1 MNKQARI
8 KSFAELGKILSNQP
22 KGLEEAIH
30 KASALNPWFTPCNCA
45 MAVRN
50 IAICMLE
57 EQMLTKWAGQH
68 AEPTTQKTIGI
79 VAAGN
84 IPLVS
89 FHDILCVLMSGHRLQ
104 LKLSEKD
111 NTLISYI
118 LEILLKVSPDIH
130 GCVLI
135 TDRLKDFDA
144 IIATGSNNTARY
156 FEYYFGKYPHIIR
169 RNRTSLA
176 ILSGNE
182 TDAELIALGHDI
194 FDYFGLGCRNVS
206 HLLVPAGYDF
216 GNLLKA
222 LQQFEYVAD
231 HNKYRNNFDYQ
242 RTNYLMSNTPYLPV
256 DYVNIVEREQLFS
269 PVSSLHY
276 HHYSTADEI
285 ITYIEQHR
293 EHLQCIVGKEAPAT
307 VEFGKTQQPGLS
319 DYADDIDTMQFLATL
334 S

>member
-1 MNKQARI
+1 
-8 KSFAELGKILSNQP
+8 
-22 KGLEEAIH
+22 
-30 KASALNPWFTPCNCA
+30 

-50 IAICMLE
+50 IATCMLE
-57 EQMLTKWAGQH
+57 EQALTHWAIQYH
-68 AEPTTQKTIGI
+68 EPTAQKTIGI

-89 FHDILCVLMSGHRLQ
+89 FHDILCVLVSGNRLQ

-111 NTLISYI
+111 NSLIVYI
-118 LEILLKVSPDIH
+118 LEELSKVSPDISA
-130 GCVLI
+130 CIDI
-135 TDRLKDFDA
+135 TDRLKNFDA
-144 IIATGSNNTARY
+144 VIATGSNNTARY

-176 ILSGNE
+176 ILSGDE
-182 TDAELIALGHDI
+182 TEAELEALGHDI

-206 HLLVPAGYDF
+206 HLLLPAGYDF
-216 GNLLKA
+216 ARMLKA
-222 LQQFEYVAD
+222 LHQFEYVAD

-242 RTNYLMSNTPYLPV
+242 RTNYLMSSTPYLPV

-276 HHYSTADEI
+276 HYYGTTDEVI
-285 ITYIEQHR
+285 AYIDQHR
-293 EHLQCIVGKEAPAT
+293 EHLQCIVGKGALAT

-319 DYADDIDTMQFLATL
+319 DYSDDIDTMQFLATL
-334 S
+334 P